1 MEDERQSRGEPLF
14 LALTRPP
21 IMPLLGLPHGLAL
34 FFIVAGA
41 ETVIFT
47 KGFIAL
53 IALVPL
59 WAAATLYVR
68 NDWNAMRVLGV
79 CSCAAKSNRLMSIVG
94 AAPRCRRSRCDQRR
108 PGASFHDPMV

>member
-1 MEDERQSRGEPLF
+1 MEDERQRRGEPLF

-34 FFIVAGA
+34 LFVVTGA

-53 IALVPL
+53 LALVPL

-68 NDWNAMRVLGV
+68 NDWNAMRVLGLFLR
-79 CSCAAKSNRLMSIVG
+79 SKIKSVDVHRWGG
-94 AAPRCRRSRCDQRR
+94 ASLSPFPLQSTAPR
-108 PGASFHDPMV
+108 GIVHDPMV